1 MRTSEL
7 ELRSRLRFLQVARL
21 EGWEVATQFLKA
33 TDGTT
38 DDPAVIEARKAVAK
52 NKKDR
57 DEDNAPNKS
66 RRTSSG
72 RSPRDSKQ
80 WSRGRGQHQGTVYE
94 QTAGYQFT
102 GANAF
107 TPPPCIT
114 TLQHRKII
122 MGTKDQPLNG
132 HLPSHKHRPH
142 FRHSLY
148 PPHRQVTDDHRSPPS
163 QWHQQQQVET
173 RPSVLVA
180 YCLDTSGKTALTT
193 TNQNCNLPSL

>member
-80 WSRGRGQHQGTVYE
+80 WSRGRGQHQGTAYE

-107 TPPPCIT
+107 TPPPLYYNFAT
-114 TLQHRKII
+114 PQNYYGHQGPATQWPSTFTQTPAPLPP
-122 MGTKDQPLNG
+122 QPL
-132 HLPSHKHRPH
+132 
-142 FRHSLY
+142 
-148 PPHRQVTDDHRSPPS
+148 PPS
-163 QWHQQQQVET
+163 ST
-173 RPSVLVA
+173 GYRRPSQPPIA
-180 YCLDTSGKTALTT
+180 MASAAAGRDPPICFGCLLPGHIR
-193 TNQNCNLPSL
+193 QNCPDNNKPKL

>member
-80 WSRGRGQHQGTVYE
+80 WSRGRGQHQGTFYE

-107 TPPPCIT
+107 TPPPPVLQLCNTAKLLWAPRTSHSMATHLHTNTGPTSATAFTPLIDRLQT
-114 TLQHRKII
+114 TIAA
-122 MGTKDQPLNG
+122 
-132 HLPSHKHRPH
+132 
-142 FRHSLY
+142 
-148 PPHRQVTDDHRSPPS
+148 PHRNGISSSRSRPAHLF
-163 QWHQQQQVET
+163 WLLTAWTHQ
-173 RPSVLVA
+173 A
-180 YCLDTSGKTALTT
+180 K
-193 TNQNCNLPSL
+193 LP